1 MSDNTDFA
9 SAEKITRRFLPNDL
23 DVNNWSALEP
33 FFSSLVNR
41 KNNSIE
47 ELLQWLYDLSELE
60 AAIEEHAGWLYIR
73 MTCDTQNK
81 EFTEA
86 YTFFVEEI
94 NPKIAPYND
103 LLNKKFI
110 NETSLKSLDAVM
122 KIISKAFRI
131 QYGYFGKRIYHCRLN
146 FL

>member
-110 NETSLKSLDAVM
+110 NERSFISLDG
-122 KIISKAFRI
+122 R
-131 QYGYFGKRIYHCRLN
+131 Y
-146 FL
+146 